1 MMKNFFFDYIYYRFY
16 KLYYRWDDENGIT
29 ALIGVSMIQCLV
41 VFNIFLLGE
50 RFFYTKS
57 QVALKGDSSIFA
69 YIAVAFFIAL
79 LLYNGFKYRNKYN
92 EFRDRWVEE
101 SQYNR
106 RIKGILV
113 LVTLIIPWVILF
125 LIAEF

>member
-1 MMKNFFFDYIYYRFY
+1 MKNFFFDYIYYRFY
-16 KLYYRWDDENGIT
+16 KFYYRWDGENGIT
-29 ALIGVSMIQCLV
+29 ALLGVSMIQCLI
-41 VFNIFLLGE
+41 VFNIFLLCE

-57 QVALKGDSSIFA
+57 EVALKGDSSKVA
-69 YIAVAFFIAL
+69 YIAVTFFIAL

-101 SQYNR
+101 SQYKR
-106 RIKGILV
+106 KIKGFFV

-125 LIAEF
+125 LIAEL

>member
-1 MMKNFFFDYIYYRFY
+1 MKNFFFDYIYYRFY
-16 KLYYRWDDENGIT
+16 KLYYRWDGENGIT
-29 ALIGVSMIQCLV
+29 ALIGVSMIQCLI

-106 RIKGILV
+106 KIKGILV